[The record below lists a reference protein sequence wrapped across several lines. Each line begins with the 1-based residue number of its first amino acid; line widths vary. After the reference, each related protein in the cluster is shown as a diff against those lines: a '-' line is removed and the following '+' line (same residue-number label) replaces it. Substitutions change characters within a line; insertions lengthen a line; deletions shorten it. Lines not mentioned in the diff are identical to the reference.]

1 MDCPR
6 PSSSGWSRRKFL
18 GHAAAAAALA
28 PARDQR
34 PNLLV
39 IVADQLRYHSCG
51 FAGDPLAQTPNL
63 DRLATQSVIFRQ
75 ATVSH
80 PLCSPFRATL
90 LTGKY
95 SSSTGMVINE
105 LRLSPEHECFGHV
118 LTRAGYRTAL
128 IGKWHLWAN
137 QLGQHERTE
146 NGFVPPGP
154 YRLGFN
160 DFWAAYNFNHNYYKA
175 PYFRDSPQRLV
186 HPGYEPDSQTSMAI
200 DFMRQAGAAGQ
211 PFAVFLLWGP
221 PHDPWTPD
229 NVPAEDLAAFRQA
242 KFSRPS
248 NFAETADPYADNWAR
263 MSPQFI
269 EQLPEFMR
277 VYYAQTRSLDRALGR
292 LMEALDQT
300 GLAADTIVV
309 FTSDHGELFGAH
321 GRRAKNIF
329 YEEAVRVPFLLRW
342 PRRLKP
348 GTTEACFNSPDIM
361 PTLLGLMGLPVPRAV
376 EGADLSG
383 YLLGKSARTPE
394 AAYLQG
400 MGTTAA
406 WRDGSE
412 WRALRDQRYTYAIFR
427 ADGKELLFD
436 RRTDPLQMRNLAGE
450 RAQRARLEHYR
461 NKLRRWMKEHNDAF
475 ESCTW
480 YERNWTV
487 DRNIVKTA
495 SGVGHNLEALK
506 EILRKYFPERSA
518 SVWFGGRG

>member
-1 MDCPR
+1 MKITAALDSLSPCCT
-6 PSSSGWSRRKFL
+6 RRQFL
-18 GHAAAAAALA
+18 RGAAAGGALAAA
-28 PARDQR
+28 PPQR
-34 PNLLV
+34 PNLVFVL
-39 IVADQLRYHSCG
+39 ADQLRYASCG
-51 FAGDPLAQTPNL
+51 YAGDPLAQTPNL
-63 DRLATQSVIFRQ
+63 DRLARQSVNFRQ

-80 PLCSPFRATL
+80 PLCAPFRATL
-90 LTGKY
+90 MTGKY

-105 LRLSPEHECFGHV
+105 LRLSPEHECIGHV

-137 QLGQHERTE
+137 ELGHHDRTE

-154 YRLGFN
+154 YRLGFD
-160 DFWAAYNFNHNYYKA
+160 DFWAAYNFNHNYFRA
-175 PYFRDSPQRLV
+175 PYFRDEPKRLI
-186 HPGYEPDSQTSMAI
+186 HPGYEPDSQTRMAI
-200 DFMRQAGAAGQ
+200 EVIQEASAQGR

-229 NVPAEDLAAFRQA
+229 NVPAEDLAAFHEVR
-242 KFSRPS
+242 FSRPP
-248 NFAETADPYADNWAR
+248 NFALTPDPYADNWAR

-269 EQLPEFMR
+269 ERLPEFMR

-292 LMEALDQT
+292 LMSALDELK
-300 GLAADTIVV
+300 LAEDTILV

-329 YEEAVRVPFLLRW
+329 YEEAVRTPFLLRW

-348 GTTEACFNSPDIM
+348 GVTDVCFSSPDIM
-361 PTLLGLMGLPVPRAV
+361 PTLLGLMGLPIPRAV
-376 EGADLSG
+376 EGFDFSSYLSG
-383 YLLGKSARTPE
+383 RSSRVPD

-412 WRALRDQRYTYAIFR
+412 WRALRDGQYTYAIFR

-436 RRTDPLQMRNLAGE
+436 HRADPLQMRNLAGE
-450 RAQRARLEHYR
+450 RAHRARLEHYR
-461 NKLRRWMKEHNDAF
+461 NKLRRWMREHNDTF
-475 ESCTW
+475 EACTW

-487 DRNIVKTA
+487 DRNIIMTA
-495 SGVGHNLEALK
+495 SGVKQDLGMLK
-506 EILRKYFPERSA
+506 EILRKYFPEQSRRP
-518 SVWFGGRG
+518 GP